1 MILEVRI
8 ENCFAFSTQVVFSL
22 EADMRSKKLS
32 SNIYKNNHFN
42 VLKTAGIYGPN
53 NVGKSC
59 FVKSVKAIKNVMLN
73 EKTNIQHNIF
83 EKNSVVC
90 LGMTFLYNG
99 KKYSYDF
106 QYDVKTNEYI
116 YEKFSEIRK
125 DTFSNETEMNYFLID
140 RNNEKYFCVNKDVE
154 RMLSL
159 ISKNNILIYLI
170 DAQKFLE
177 LHEFK
182 EIFINFASCIDIVTM
197 TNIPIKKTIELLKNK
212 RNLQNK
218 VVDFIKNADLDL
230 DDFFY
235 ADDSQLNLV
244 KESHEQGK
252 PDEDVL
258 NLPENIMDQIRL
270 TSIYKGIPV
279 PSLIFD
285 STGTK
290 RIVALSSYIVEALEY
305 GRILIIDEL
314 DSGLHFKLTRA
325 IVAMFN
331 NELNDKA
338 QMIFTVHDINLMDCK
353 KLLRKEQVWFMDKDD
368 DGVFMYSLSDFTAQD
383 GVRDTTNV
391 IERYKKG
398 LLGALP
404 NPTFLNTLL
413 QIHINKDKDSV
424 DE

>member
-1 MILEVRI
+1 MILDIRI
-8 ENCFAFSTQVVFSL
+8 ENCFAFSSRIDFSL

-32 SNIYKNNHFN
+32 SNVNRFDKFN

-59 FVKSVKAIKNVMLN
+59 FVKAIKVIRDVMLN
-73 EKTNIQHNIF
+73 KPINIQNNLF
-83 EKNSVVC
+83 MNNSIC
-90 LGMTFLYNG
+90 SLGISFLYNN

-106 QYDVKTNEYI
+106 KYDVKTNEYL
-116 YEKFSEIRK
+116 YEKFCEIKK
-125 DTFSNETEMNYFLID
+125 DNFGNESTTNLFCID
-140 RNNEKYFCVNKDVE
+140 RDKEEYFCEDKQVE
-154 RMLSL
+154 SMLSL
-159 ISKNNILIYLI
+159 IAKNNILIYLV
-170 DAQKFLE
+170 DVQKFPLLNE
-177 LHEFK
+177 YK
-182 EIFINFASCIDIVTM
+182 DIFVDFASCIDIVPM
-197 TNIPIKKTIELLKNK
+197 SNIPIKKTIDLLKNK

-230 DDFFY
+230 ENFYY
-235 ADDSQLNLV
+235 ADDKQINLV
-244 KESHEQGK
+244 AESHENGK
-252 PDEDVL
+252 ADEDVL

-279 PSLIFD
+279 PSMIFD

-290 RIVALSSYIVEALEY
+290 KIAALSSYIVEALEY
-305 GRILIIDEL
+305 GRILIVDEL

-331 NELNDKA
+331 NELNNKA

-353 KLLRKEQVWFMDKDD
+353 KLLRKEQVWFLDKDE

-391 IERYKKG
+391 IDRYKKG

-404 NPTFLNTLL
+404 DPTFINTLF
-413 QIHINKDKDSV
+413 QINLKEK
-424 DE
+424 E